1 MLRQLIALQ
10 IIDSKLLPLTRLSF
24 FFVLQGNVFEEGNLS
39 LLKLDFFQDVP
50 LLNVQTVQHLH
61 YEMLPN
67 LSATIGNIR
76 LNYILQDTP

>member
-10 IIDSKLLPLTRLSF
+10 IIDSKFLPLTRLF
-24 FFVLQGNVFEEGNLS
+24 FFSVLQGNVFEEGSLS

-67 LSATIGNIR
+67 LSVTIRNSR